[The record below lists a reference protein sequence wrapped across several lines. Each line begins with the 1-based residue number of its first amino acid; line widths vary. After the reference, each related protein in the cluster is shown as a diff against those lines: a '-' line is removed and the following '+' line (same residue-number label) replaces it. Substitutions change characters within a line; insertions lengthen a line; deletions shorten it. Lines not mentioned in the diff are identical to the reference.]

1 MPQPPRPG
9 ARPSA
14 DHRRTPYLR
23 PEHCHWPSS
32 THLPILCYSKLP
44 RAYLELDG
52 RRSPPPSMNEEVH
65 SVTLSYLCTRYLK
78 KIWGADCSGRGHRCE
93 GRGSTGALALTPMR
107 APTCGPLG
115 ERGRER
121 SGAHRLEAVLEA
133 KTLRWRIWA
142 TSPWLGLGLGL
153 ASGLGLGFAE
163 PDLTLTLTL
172 PLTNRDGRQRRGT
185 EHLSTAAC
193 CVAAMLAGRTEDGA
207 APHGRVPGSG

>member
-14 DHRRTPYLR
+14 DHRRRRTPYLR

-65 SVTLSYLCTRYLK
+65 SVTLSYLCTRYLTK
-78 KIWGADCSGRGHRCE
+78 NWGADCSGRGHRCE

-142 TSPWLGLGLGL
+142 TSPWLGLG
-153 ASGLGLGFAE
+153 
-163 PDLTLTLTL
+163 
-172 PLTNRDGRQRRGT
+172 
-185 EHLSTAAC
+185 
-193 CVAAMLAGRTEDGA
+193 
-207 APHGRVPGSG
+207 